1 MRNTIIC
8 TLFLLLLLP
17 LAIVGGMERRY
28 QALDAELDATVQRY
42 ERFLDSVIQDAADME
57 REIAEHRFYRS
68 RPLQDDMTTDEFLE
82 IMADYLAKDGRCRVR
97 IERNIIDW
105 STWRDV
111 YK

>member
-8 TLFLLLLLP
+8 TLFLLLTLG
-17 LAIVGGMERRY
+17 IVGGMERRY
-28 QALDAELDATVQRY
+28 QALDQELDATIQRY

-68 RPLQDDMTTDEFLE
+68 RPLQDDMNTEEFLE
-82 IMADYLAKDGRCRVR
+82 VLADYLAKDGRCRVR
-97 IERNIIDW
+97 IEHNSIDW
-105 STWRDV
+105 STWMDA